1 MTTTGLTHQIHLP
14 PRLSNDDAVVKL
26 ADEEEKSEGGK
37 DASVQPLETPAA
49 VSVKRTSQP
58 IFADEEEKKRMV
70 AQALKRKRDAMK
82 KNNNNN
88 NNNNKN
94 NNNGNL
100 GSGDPPKLKPP
111 TISTLTTNE
120 IFGCEK
126 CCFDREGCFDCLKG
140 PPVRTRYE
148 PEKGVEWLKDIPPCP
163 QYFPTEEEWNNGD
176 PLEYI
181 NKIRP
186 EAEKFGLANIVPP
199 KSWQPEFCLPNK
211 EFMRFRTRIQ
221 AVNELQNRPAG
232 LGKRAR
238 MKEAGG
244 EKVAMASGGRMAS
257 AAPTTTAAPPA
268 PSAGRMG
275 GAAPATT
282 NGKNQPSLSLSKTKY
297 QEQKQQRDE
306 YVKKEVEKITKQYG
320 FQSGARHTME
330 TMKRYSDYF
339 KARYF
344 SDAKTGNPV
353 KDISIPEMER
363 EFWRIIE
370 DSEGRNIE
378 VIYGAD
384 IATIETGSGMPT
396 NNHKDE
402 EQKKF
407 ANNPWN
413 VTKMPYNASSCLSHV
428 ERTTGITVPWLYF
441 GMTLSTF
448 CWHVEDHHFYS
459 VNYHHFGDPKVW
471 YCIPAEYSQ
480 KFEQLMRTR
489 LPHLFEAQPD
499 LLHSLV
505 TILSPKEIKAA
516 GIPVYRVQQN
526 ARSYIITFPYS
537 YHAGFNTGYNCA
549 EAVNF
554 APVDWLPFGAF
565 ATERYVGDK
574 RYQSVAHDQLLL
586 TLTNGCDR
594 VPGWKDTVK
603 KEMDK
608 RVKIE
613 EERREKAK
621 TLCGEI
627 VKMEE
632 FCDFNELDCCICLGD
647 LNWAGVV
654 CECTFR
660 KGRGLI
666 YCLRCVDKGCKC
678 EKEKRKMVVRQ
689 TIDELK
695 ELVKAKCIPS

>member
-1 MTTTGLTHQIHLP
+1 MSAVAPSGRDEATATMGIAADAMGPRTGASSSAPKKQ
-14 PRLSNDDAVVKL
+14 SN
-26 ADEEEKSEGGK
+26 
-37 DASVQPLETPAA
+37 
-49 VSVKRTSQP
+49 P
-58 IFADEEEKKRMV
+58 IFANEEEKKRMV

-82 KNNNNN
+82 KS
-88 NNNNKN
+88 NKPTKGN
-94 NNNGNL
+94 ANKSNGGNNG
-100 GSGDPPKLKPP
+100 GISGDPPKLKPP
-111 TISTLTTNE
+111 TISSLTTNE

-126 CCFDREGCFDCLKG
+126 CCFDREGCFECLKG
-140 PPVRTRYE
+140 PPVSTRYE
-148 PEKGVEWLKDIPPCP
+148 PGKGIEWLEDIPPCP

-211 EFMRFRTRIQ
+211 DFMRFRTRIQ
-221 AVNELQNRPAG
+221 AINELQNRPAG

-244 EKVAMASGGRMAS
+244 EKVATANSGRMTS
-257 AAPTTTAAPPA
+257 AAPTAAPPVPPASA
-268 PSAGRMG
+268 PSGRMG
-275 GAAPATT
+275 GGGGGATATT
-282 NGKNQPSLSLSKTKY
+282 TTTSGKNQPSLSKIKY

-339 KARYF
+339 KSRYF

-370 DSEGRNIE
+370 NSEGRNIE

-396 NNHKDE
+396 TDHKDE

-413 VTKMPYNASSCLSHV
+413 VTKMPYNPSSCLSHV

-480 KFEQLMRTR
+480 QFERLMRTR

-594 VPGWKDTVK
+594 VPGWKETVK
-603 KEMDK
+603 KEMEK

-621 TLCGEI
+621 PMCGEI
-627 VKMEE
+627 VKMED
-632 FCDFNELDCCICLGD
+632 FCDFNELDCCLCLGD

-678 EKEKRKMVVRQ
+678 EKDTRKMVVRQ
-689 TIDELK
+689 TIEELK
-695 ELVKAKCIPS
+695 ELVKTKCAPCQ

>member
-1 MTTTGLTHQIHLP
+1 
-14 PRLSNDDAVVKL
+14 
-26 ADEEEKSEGGK
+26 
-37 DASVQPLETPAA
+37 
-49 VSVKRTSQP
+49 
-58 IFADEEEKKRMV
+58 
-70 AQALKRKRDAMK
+70 
-82 KNNNNN
+82 
-88 NNNNKN
+88 
-94 NNNGNL
+94 
-100 GSGDPPKLKPP
+100 
-111 TISTLTTNE
+111 
-120 IFGCEK
+120 
-126 CCFDREGCFDCLKG
+126 
-140 PPVRTRYE
+140 
-148 PEKGVEWLKDIPPCP
+148 
-163 QYFPTEEEWNNGD
+163 
-176 PLEYI
+176 
-181 NKIRP
+181 
-186 EAEKFGLANIVPP
+186 
-199 KSWQPEFCLPNK
+199 
-211 EFMRFRTRIQ
+211 
-221 AVNELQNRPAG
+221 
-232 LGKRAR
+232 
-238 MKEAGG
+238 
-244 EKVAMASGGRMAS
+244 
-257 AAPTTTAAPPA
+257 
-268 PSAGRMG
+268 
-275 GAAPATT
+275 
-282 NGKNQPSLSLSKTKY
+282 
-297 QEQKQQRDE
+297 
-306 YVKKEVEKITKQYG
+306 
-320 FQSGARHTME
+320 
-330 TMKRYSDYF
+330 
-339 KARYF
+339 
-344 SDAKTGNPV
+344 
-353 KDISIPEMER
+353 
-363 EFWRIIE
+363 
-370 DSEGRNIE
+370 
-378 VIYGAD
+378 
-384 IATIETGSGMPT
+384 
-396 NNHKDE
+396 
-402 EQKKF
+402 
-407 ANNPWN
+407 
-413 VTKMPYNASSCLSHV
+413 
-428 ERTTGITVPWLYF
+428 
-441 GMTLSTF
+441 MTLSTF

>member
-1 MTTTGLTHQIHLP
+1 
-14 PRLSNDDAVVKL
+14 
-26 ADEEEKSEGGK
+26 
-37 DASVQPLETPAA
+37 
-49 VSVKRTSQP
+49 
-58 IFADEEEKKRMV
+58 
-70 AQALKRKRDAMK
+70 
-82 KNNNNN
+82 
-88 NNNNKN
+88 
-94 NNNGNL
+94 
-100 GSGDPPKLKPP
+100 
-111 TISTLTTNE
+111 
-120 IFGCEK
+120 
-126 CCFDREGCFDCLKG
+126 
-140 PPVRTRYE
+140 
-148 PEKGVEWLKDIPPCP
+148 
-163 QYFPTEEEWNNGD
+163 
-176 PLEYI
+176 
-181 NKIRP
+181 
-186 EAEKFGLANIVPP
+186 
-199 KSWQPEFCLPNK
+199 
-211 EFMRFRTRIQ
+211 
-221 AVNELQNRPAG
+221 
-232 LGKRAR
+232 

-244 EKVAMASGGRMAS
+244 EKVATANSGRMAS
-257 AAPTTTAAPPA
+257 AALTAATATTPASA
-268 PSAGRMG
+268 PSGRMG
-275 GAAPATT
+275 GGGATATT
-282 NGKNQPSLSLSKTKY
+282 TSGKNQPSLSKIKY

-339 KARYF
+339 KSRYF

-370 DSEGRNIE
+370 NSEGRNIE

-396 NNHKDE
+396 TDHKDE

-413 VTKMPYNASSCLSHV
+413 VTKMPYNPSSCLSHV

-480 KFEQLMRTR
+480 QFERLMRTR

-594 VPGWKDTVK
+594 VPGWKETVK
-603 KEMDK
+603 KEMEK

-621 TLCGEI
+621 PMCGEI
-627 VKMEE
+627 VKMED
-632 FCDFNELDCCICLGD
+632 FCDFNELDCCVCLGD

-678 EKEKRKMVVRQ
+678 EKDTRKMVVRQ
-689 TIDELK
+689 TIEELK
-695 ELVKAKCIPS
+695 ELVKTKCAPCQ

>member
-1 MTTTGLTHQIHLP
+1 MSAVAPSGRDEATATMGIAA
-14 PRLSNDDAVVKL
+14 DAV
-26 ADEEEKSEGGK
+26 GPRTG
-37 DASVQPLETPAA
+37 ASSSAPKKQ
-49 VSVKRTSQP
+49 SNP
-58 IFADEEEKKRMV
+58 IFANEEEKKRMV

-82 KNNNNN
+82 KS
-88 NNNNKN
+88 NKPTKGN
-94 NNNGNL
+94 ANKSNGGNNG
-100 GSGDPPKLKPP
+100 GISGDPPKLKPP
-111 TISTLTTNE
+111 TISSLTTNE

-126 CCFDREGCFDCLKG
+126 CCFDREGCFECLKG
-140 PPVRTRYE
+140 PPVSTRYE
-148 PEKGVEWLKDIPPCP
+148 PGKGIEWLEDIPPCP

-211 EFMRFRTRIQ
+211 DFMRFRTRIQ
-221 AVNELQNRPAG
+221 AINELQNRPAG

-244 EKVAMASGGRMAS
+244 EKVATANSGRMTS
-257 AAPTTTAAPPA
+257 AAPTAAPPA
-268 PSAGRMG
+268 PPASAPSGRMG
-275 GAAPATT
+275 GGGGGGATATT
-282 NGKNQPSLSLSKTKY
+282 TTTSGKNQPSLSKIKY

-339 KARYF
+339 KSRYF

-370 DSEGRNIE
+370 NSEGRNIE

-396 NNHKDE
+396 TDHKDE

-413 VTKMPYNASSCLSHV
+413 VTKMPYNPSSCLSHV

-480 KFEQLMRTR
+480 QFERLMRTR

-594 VPGWKDTVK
+594 VPGWKETVK
-603 KEMDK
+603 KEMEK

-621 TLCGEI
+621 PMCGEI
-627 VKMEE
+627 VKMED
-632 FCDFNELDCCICLGD
+632 FCDFNELDCCLCLGD

-678 EKEKRKMVVRQ
+678 EKDTRKMVVRQ
-689 TIDELK
+689 TIEELK
-695 ELVKAKCIPS
+695 ELVKTKCAPCQ

>member
-1 MTTTGLTHQIHLP
+1 MGAI
-14 PRLSNDDAVVKL
+14 VKTVENGRQEW
-26 ADEEEKSEGGK
+26 DEE
-37 DASVQPLETPAA
+37 T
-49 VSVKRTSQP
+49 
-58 IFADEEEKKRMV
+58 KKKMV
-70 AQALKRKRDAMK
+70 AIALKRKREEKMK
-82 KNNNNN
+82 MTKSATDNATNGNNKQLLQNNNNN
-88 NNNNKN
+88 NLDK
-94 NNNGNL
+94 
-100 GSGDPPKLKPP
+100 DPAKLRPP
-111 TISTLTTNE
+111 EKSYVTTNE
-120 IFGCEK
+120 IFGCDK
-126 CCFDREGCFDCLKG
+126 CLFDREGCFECLKG
-140 PPVRTRYE
+140 PRVHARYE
-148 PEKGVEWLKDIPPCP
+148 PLKGVEWLKDVPACP

-238 MKEAGG
+238 MKEEIG
-244 EKVAMASGGRMAS
+244 EKATNVVGGRMTA
-257 AAPTTTAAPPA
+257 AAPAPPPPSLTTTTTPTLTPTPSPA
-268 PSAGRMG
+268 PNTTNANGRMG
-275 GAAPATT
+275 GAVV
-282 NGKNQPSLSLSKTKY
+282 GKNGREISLSKIKY
-297 QEQKQQRDE
+297 QERKQQKDE
-306 YVKKEVEKITKQYG
+306 FINKEVEKMTKTYG
-320 FQSGARHTME
+320 FQSGARHTMDS
-330 TMKRYSDYF
+330 MKKYSDYF
-339 KARYF
+339 KSRYF
-344 SDAKTGNPV
+344 SDAKTGPPV
-353 KDISIPEMER
+353 DISIPDMER

-396 NNHKDE
+396 NEHKDE
-402 EQKKF
+402 EQRKF

-413 VTKMPYNASSCLSHV
+413 VTKMPYNKSSCLSHV

-471 YCIPAEYSQ
+471 YCIPAEYSL

-586 TLTNGCDR
+586 TLTNGCER
-594 VPGWKDTVK
+594 VSGWKETVRR
-603 KEMDK
+603 EMEK

-613 EERREKAK
+613 EERREKATK
-621 TLCGEI
+621 VCGEV
-627 VKMEE
+627 VKMEH

-654 CECTFR
+654 CDCSFR

-666 YCLRCVDKGCKC
+666 YCLRCVKRCNCTND
-678 EKEKRKMVVRQ
+678 KRKLVVRQ
-689 TIDELK
+689 SIQEMN
-695 ELVKAKCIPS
+695 ELVRSKCSTTT

>member
-1 MTTTGLTHQIHLP
+1 MSAVAPSGRDEATATMGIAADAMGPRTGASSSSAPKKQ
-14 PRLSNDDAVVKL
+14 SN
-26 ADEEEKSEGGK
+26 
-37 DASVQPLETPAA
+37 
-49 VSVKRTSQP
+49 P
-58 IFADEEEKKRMV
+58 IFANEEEKKRMV

-82 KNNNNN
+82 KS
-88 NNNNKN
+88 NKPTKGN
-94 NNNGNL
+94 ANKSNGGNNG
-100 GSGDPPKLKPP
+100 GISGDPPKLKPP
-111 TISTLTTNE
+111 TISSLTTNE

-126 CCFDREGCFDCLKG
+126 CCFDREGCFECLKG
-140 PPVRTRYE
+140 PPVSTRYE
-148 PEKGVEWLKDIPPCP
+148 PGKGIEWLEDIPPCP

-211 EFMRFRTRIQ
+211 DFMRFRTRIQ
-221 AVNELQNRPAG
+221 AINELQNRPAG

-244 EKVAMASGGRMAS
+244 EKVATANSGRMTS
-257 AAPTTTAAPPA
+257 AAPTAAPPVPPASA
-268 PSAGRMG
+268 PSGRMG
-275 GAAPATT
+275 GGGGGATATT
-282 NGKNQPSLSLSKTKY
+282 TTTSGKNQPSLSKIKY

-339 KARYF
+339 KSRYF

-370 DSEGRNIE
+370 NSEGRNIE

-396 NNHKDE
+396 TDHKDE

-413 VTKMPYNASSCLSHV
+413 VTKMPYNPSSCLSHV

-480 KFEQLMRTR
+480 QFERLMRTR

-594 VPGWKDTVK
+594 VPGWKETVK
-603 KEMDK
+603 KEMEK

-621 TLCGEI
+621 PMCGEI
-627 VKMEE
+627 VKMED
-632 FCDFNELDCCICLGD
+632 FCDFNELDCCLCLGD

-678 EKEKRKMVVRQ
+678 EKDTRKMVVRQ
-689 TIDELK
+689 TIEELK
-695 ELVKAKCIPS
+695 ELVKTKCAPCQ